1 MFSQRQRTSPKKAA
15 LLAGCFCS
23 LLALLCAPAAF
34 AQSTNF
40 NSAATG
46 GASDRQALFTNEA
59 MAAKPPKSEAKA
71 EAKPATPEAAE
82 MAKTIT
88 LLEERLRLLEEKLAK
103 MNEAAAKT
111 NTPVPPQQIAE
122 VKKEVV
128 ALQEEAKK
136 NESTLSFFRNVEL
149 SGVIDAYYLYNGN
162 KPDPG
167 VGTTGR
173 AFDVSHNNF
182 SLNLAKFTLEKKNDT
197 QRRLGFRL
205 DLAFGPTAERIQ
217 SANDRL
223 RVIDGVGF
231 DATKHLL
238 QAYLSYVAPVGK
250 GLTIDFGKFVTPVGA
265 EVIETKDNFNY
276 SRSFLFTYGPYYHT
290 GLRAKYAVNDK
301 VAVTGFVLNGWDKL
315 FDNNTGKTV
324 GFSVGLTPT
333 KRFALTQTYLG
344 GPENDLTNKG
354 WRNIS
359 DTVATV
365 IVNDKVTLLG
375 NFAYTKDRRY
385 VNNVL
390 TEGNWKGFAGYA
402 RFAITEKIAFS
413 PRFEIFDDPQGFQT
427 GVAQTLKGI
436 TLTQEFKLSNNLLS
450 RLEFRRDMSDQS
462 FFARSGARTAKDQN
476 TFIIGLSYFFTSRE

>member
-1 MFSQRQRTSPKKAA
+1 MTNAWIKKHLLSPLAGL
-15 LLAGCFCS
+15 LLAAS
-23 LLALLCAPAAF
+23 TLPLAAQEVALVKKSDAPA
-34 AQSTNF
+34 TLKT
-40 NSAATG
+40 AAT
-46 GASDRQALFTNEA
+46 ATET
-59 MAAKPPKSEAKA
+59 KPVS
-71 EAKPATPEAAE
+71 PEAAE

-88 LLEERLRLLEEKLAK
+88 LLEERLRLLEEKLAR
-103 MNEAAAKT
+103 MNETAAKA
-111 NTPVPPQQIAE
+111 NTPVTPQQIAE
-122 VKKEVV
+122 VKKE
-128 ALQEEAKK
+128 AEAIQEEAKK

-149 SGVIDAYYLYNGN
+149 SGIIDAYYLYNGN
-162 KPDPG
+162 KPDAG

-182 SLNLAKFTLEKKNDT
+182 SLNLAKLTLEKKNDLGN
-197 QRRLGFRL
+197 RLGFRL
-205 DLAFGPTAERIQ
+205 DFAFGPTAERIQ
-217 SANDRL
+217 SVYDRS

-238 QAYLSYVAPVGK
+238 QAYASYVAPVGK
-250 GLTIDFGKFVTPVGA
+250 GLTIDFGKFTTPVGA

-276 SRSFLFTYGPYYHT
+276 SRSFLFTYGPYYHA
-290 GLRAKYAVNDK
+290 GVRAKYVANDK
-301 VAVTGFVLNGWDKL
+301 VAVTGFLINGWDKL

-333 KRFALTQTYLG
+333 KKFSLTQTYLG

-385 VNNVL
+385 INNRL

-402 RFAITEKIAFS
+402 RFAFTNKIAFS

-427 GVAQTLKGI
+427 GTPQTLKGL
-436 TLTQEFKLSNNLLS
+436 TFTQEFKLSNNLLS
-450 RLEFRRDMSDQS
+450 RFEFRRDMSDQS
-462 FFARSGARTAKDQN
+462 FFAKAGGRTAKQQN
-476 TFIIGLSYFFTSRE
+476 TFLVGLSYFFTTRE